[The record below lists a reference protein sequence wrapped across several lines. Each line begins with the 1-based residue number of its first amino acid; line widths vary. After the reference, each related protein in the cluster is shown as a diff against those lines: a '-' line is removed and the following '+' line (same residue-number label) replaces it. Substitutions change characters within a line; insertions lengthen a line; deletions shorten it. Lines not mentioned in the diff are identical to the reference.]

1 MRGGRCIRLLVDP
14 PCRPSPL
21 LSPPFTLELWP
32 HTCPGPA
39 APHPFLCVCYFF
51 WGGWQVA
58 AKGKG
63 IISNQFLDRVDQAWY
78 NRSAKFDR
86 GAKLQ
91 VYRCHYYG
99 TSTVE
104 GNDFEEAEEMV
115 GLCL

>member
-1 MRGGRCIRLLVDP
+1 MVVGVFACLSILPADHLPCCPHHSRWNCGLIPAPARPPHIR
-14 PCRPSPL
+14 
-21 LSPPFTLELWP
+21 F
-32 HTCPGPA
+32 
-39 APHPFLCVCYFF
+39 CVCVIFF
-51 WGGWQVA
+51 GGGWQVA